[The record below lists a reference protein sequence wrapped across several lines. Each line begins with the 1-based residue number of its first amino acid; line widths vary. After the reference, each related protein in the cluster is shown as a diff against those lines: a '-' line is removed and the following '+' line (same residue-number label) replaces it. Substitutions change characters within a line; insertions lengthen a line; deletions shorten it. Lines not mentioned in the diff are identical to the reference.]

1 MNSKQFNQAAEIV
14 KKLRQKPAQEELL
27 QLYGLFK
34 QATIGD
40 NNKEKPG
47 MFSFTEGYKWDAWNN
62 NKGKNKEIAEEEY
75 IILVNSLL
83 KKYKLKKNK

>member
-1 MNSKQFNQAAEIV
+1 MNSKQFNQAIEIV
-14 KKLRQKPAQEELL
+14 KKLNQKPDQNELL

-47 MFSFTEGYKWDAWNN
+47 IFSFTEGYKWEAWNN
-62 NKGKNKEIAEEEY
+62 NKGKNKKTSEKEY
-75 IILVNSLL
+75 IILVNNLI
-83 KKYKLKKNK
+83 KKYKLKK

>member
-1 MNSKQFNQAAEIV
+1 MVYLN
-14 KKLRQKPAQEELL
+14 
-27 QLYGLFK
+27 
-34 QATIGD
+34 
-40 NNKEKPG
+40 KPG